1 MGDYILVSYTASN
14 DRFSIL
20 GSGTLDELLILKK
33 SIDDLLIDVT
43 LKAVEMPEGVT
54 KQELASDNKLLEK
67 HFGYLKD
74 FVDTDKIAEVEQKV
88 DYDNLGEGE
97 LF

>member
-14 DRFSIL
+14 NKFSIL
-20 GSGTLDELLILKK
+20 GSGTLEELLILKK
-33 SIDDLLIDVT
+33 SIDDLLLDVT
-43 LKAVEMPEGVT
+43 MKAVEMPEGIT

-74 FVDTDKIAEVEQKV
+74 FVDIDRVEEVEQKI
-88 DYDNLGEGE
+88 DLSENDSE